1 MLVVITFLEG
11 SPIQINKGTKS
22 LSKQNKQDK
31 LVGTALLA
39 PCIRNK
45 LQRAV
50 HKRTSERLAV
60 DAKIPCCSFYVSRK
74 ILNPLYILFWLI
86 VDVARSYYL
95 LGVAAALAFITFAS
109 LLPSSFAQQDTSP
122 PLNITST
129 DAPVLQQVSEKGIY
143 LVELKWPQVVA
154 DAEGALQVE
163 IVFNNASAPPPTSNT
178 IPQTEDNLTDSGIE
192 DARTVPETLGGEPMQ
207 VESYDMAIFTPDGKK
222 LWEKLD
228 QPGQGGRGTQRID
241 LDSNYT
247 GPVTVDISDIRPG
260 GGGNQT
266 ATAGDTTD
274 SVTFNVTMVPE
285 FPIATVLLA
294 IGIIIVTIAVQGRR
308 QRLI

>member
-1 MLVVITFLEG
+1 MLLLLR
-11 SPIQINKGTKS
+11 SP
-22 LSKQNKQDK
+22 
-31 LVGTALLA
+31 
-39 PCIRNK
+39 
-45 LQRAV
+45 
-50 HKRTSERLAV
+50 
-60 DAKIPCCSFYVSRK
+60 K

-86 VDVARSYYL
+86 VDVAKYYYL
-95 LGVAAALAFITFAS
+95 LGVAALAFVTVAG

-122 PLNITST
+122 QLNITST

-154 DAEGALQVE
+154 DAEDALQVE
-163 IVFNNASAPPPTSNT
+163 IVFNNASAPTPTSNT
-178 IPQTEDNLTDSGIE
+178 IPQREDNFTDSGIE
-192 DARTVPETLGGEPMQ
+192 DAQTVPATIGGEPMQ
-207 VESYDMAIFTPDGKK
+207 VESYDMAIYAPDGRK

-247 GPVTVDISDIRPG
+247 GPVTIDISDIRPG
-260 GGGNQT
+260 AVGDET
-266 ATAGDTTD
+266 ATATDMAD
-274 SVTFNVTMVPE
+274 SVKFSVTIVPE
-285 FPIATVLLA
+285 FPISTVLLA

>member
-1 MLVVITFLEG
+1 ML
-11 SPIQINKGTKS
+11 
-22 LSKQNKQDK
+22 
-31 LVGTALLA
+31 LLL
-39 PCIRNK
+39 R
-45 LQRAV
+45 
-50 HKRTSERLAV
+50 
-60 DAKIPCCSFYVSRK
+60 SRK

-86 VDVARSYYL
+86 VDVAKYYYL
-95 LGVAAALAFITFAS
+95 LGVAALAFVTVAG

-122 PLNITST
+122 QLNITST

-154 DAEGALQVE
+154 DAEDALQVE
-163 IVFNNASAPPPTSNT
+163 IVFNNASAPTPTSNT
-178 IPQTEDNLTDSGIE
+178 IPQREDNFTDSGIE
-192 DARTVPETLGGEPMQ
+192 DAQTVPATIESEPMQ
-207 VESYDMAIFTPDGKK
+207 IENYDMAIYAPDGRK

-247 GPVTVDISDIRPG
+247 GPVTIDISDIRPG
-260 GGGNQT
+260 GGGDET
-266 ATAGDTTD
+266 ATAADMAD
-274 SVTFNVTMVPE
+274 SVKFSVTIVPE

-308 QRLI
+308 HRLI